1 MADQKTII
9 TIIWIVFAGICFGAF
24 YAYYHRRLVGDIV
37 RAIIEKGAISKESSV
52 TLSDIGYKS
61 GIKRAFA
68 GFALKKG
75 SAARKFVYTVY
86 EEKAPQK
93 KNEDELFVKANSLE
107 NEQRYYVPEE
117 KRITAEVKYDGKGT
131 SLTAVLITIAVFFA
145 VALIAVSILPW
156 ILTNANRILS
166 GGNDNPSGSTPET
179 EISQNAEAPEDTQE
193 LSDNT
198 VGVGIEITKD
208 EKTGV
213 STVDPND
220 IYPQTT
226 DTTTE

>member
-37 RAIIEKGAISKESSV
+37 RAIIEKGATSKESSV
-52 TLSDIGYKS
+52 TVSDIGYKN
-61 GIKRAFA
+61 GIKHAFA
-68 GFALKKG
+68 RFALKKG

-86 EEKAPQK
+86 EENAPQK
-93 KNEDELFVKANSLE
+93 KNDDELFVKAKAPE

-131 SLTAVLITIAVFFA
+131 SLTTVLITVAVFFA

-156 ILTNANRILS
+156 ILTNASRILS
-166 GGNDNPSGSTPET
+166 SGTAKPSENIPET
-179 EISQNAEAPEDTQE
+179 EMSQSIEVPEDTNE
-193 LSDNT
+193 PSDNT
-198 VGVGIEITKD
+198 VDIGIGITQD
-208 EKTGV
+208 EKTGI
-213 STVDPND
+213 STVDPSAID
-220 IYPQTT
+220 PQTT
-226 DTTTE
+226 ETTTE